1 MLLIIDA
8 RNVGRGS
15 KMTCNVCNLNK
26 DLYLYTKN
34 NLIYS
39 LCNSCLYTQNQ
50 IDIFYAWGREQLR
63 IAKES
68 GETPF

>member
-1 MLLIIDA
+1 
-8 RNVGRGS
+8 
-15 KMTCNVCNLNK
+15 MTCNVCNLNK

-34 NLIYS
+34 DLVYS

-50 IDIFYAWGREQLR
+50 IDVFHEWQREQIA

-68 GETPF
+68 GETPY